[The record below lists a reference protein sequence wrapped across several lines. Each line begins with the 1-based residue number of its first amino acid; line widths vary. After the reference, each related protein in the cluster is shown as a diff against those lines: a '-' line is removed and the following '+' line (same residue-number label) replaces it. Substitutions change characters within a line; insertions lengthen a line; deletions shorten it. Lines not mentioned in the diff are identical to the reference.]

1 MMAFW
6 VLVKRERAIKTGGAT
21 RGQKARVSNRKAGFA
36 LRATTSQARLRP
48 PRQRLHPR
56 GQLARIFRPRFE
68 AAGAGGGGGGGGR
81 AGILQQPPGRRA
93 PAGGLHRS
101 AAHTTTHW
109 NQFTPSSPGCAKAP
123 RV

>member
-68 AAGAGGGGGGGGR
+68 AAGAGGGGEGGEF
-81 AGILQQPPGRRA
+81 AGILQQPSDRRA
-93 PAGGLHRS
+93 QAGGIDRSQAHATATQDQLTEGTPAG
-101 AAHTTTHW
+101 A
-109 NQFTPSSPGCAKAP
+109 N
-123 RV
+123 

>member
-68 AAGAGGGGGGGGR
+68 AAGAGGGGGGRGLAGG
-81 AGILQQPPGRRA
+81 LQPPPGRPA
-93 PAGGLHRS
+93 QAGGRDPNPGP
-101 AAHTTTHW
+101 TT
-109 NQFTPSSPGCAKAP
+109 
-123 RV
+123 